1 MWREISEALV
11 TTAGKIHPSK
21 RHDWQA
27 VIGKFLDDLLTSED
41 EGEVQELF
49 DWYKQDAKVNKS
61 VEDLQEITVH
71 ILEEPR
77 SVAEG
82 KTPAIQAINENMEAL
97 RSAVGAI

>member
-1 MWREISEALV
+1 M
-11 TTAGKIHPSK
+11 
-21 RHDWQA
+21 
-27 VIGKFLDDLLTSED
+27 
-41 EGEVQELF
+41 
-49 DWYKQDAKVNKS
+49 KVNKS

-82 KTPAIQAINENMEAL
+82 KTPAIQAINENMEDL